1 MPRVRPPARAIA
13 LAVTLLVLPGALV
26 GAQDTAAPDTGAQ
39 DTAVRTLTERFPE
52 STLVVFRS
60 RNVGRDV
67 TWFTKGPF
75 GRMVRDA
82 EIKPLWDTLMGYV
95 ESFRT
100 TAKENTGV
108 DFVEMLQR
116 VKGEASLALTRL
128 SVTMSGPRPGLM
140 LLIDCGDE
148 REAMQRDIETLLKLV
163 PEGRLRIVER
173 ELEGYATTSYQPLRK
188 KAEPKKDGDEGEED
202 SRTTRRRRRDREAWI
217 DFVGVIQTAW
227 IDSTLVISN
236 DRSGFTNFLKAT
248 KDAKVK
254 ALGDT
259 ANWVQT
265 MDKLGGTGD
274 SVFYGNITGLTGV
287 IEAAAGMMPDEV
299 GPVVSALGLDEFPSI
314 AFSGRYMPN
323 GIRTKA
329 ILRYTGD
336 TTTGLGALLQFN
348 RHKLQVPSWI
358 PDDVMDFWMI
368 DYDFDK
374 AFGSL
379 LSLVEAA
386 GEEPYE
392 DMQDA
397 FQEFEDKFGIRLRD
411 DLIGSL
417 VGPIIMMRYGAT
429 SALSDAI
436 QEQRFVFPAGGAGS
450 TLVGV
455 RIRNRDPWERL
466 LEYAEGM
473 GAEVSN
479 YGPARIVSPPSGG
492 MDMAIDL
499 AITNNYMMASIGT
512 NSIIRPVLSGLGRT
526 GGGLGEIGGVRKA
539 LEGLPREGVGV
550 YVVNYGKWWSNTA
563 NLVKLLVDMRA
574 SFGSETDVTD
584 LAKWKVPSSEVF
596 EKYFGYAGS
605 VMDFK
610 PGVGIIMES
619 NILLK

>member
-1 MPRVRPPARAIA
+1 MPFAARPGRTIA
-13 LAVTLLVLPGALV
+13 LVALLALPALPIH
-26 GAQDTAAPDTGAQ
+26 AQDATAPTAAP
-39 DTAVRTLTERFPE
+39 TAVRTLTERFPE

-60 RNVGRDV
+60 RNVSRDV
-67 TWFTKGPF
+67 AWFTDGPF
-75 GRMVRDA
+75 GRMVADP
-82 EIKPLWDTLMGYV
+82 EIKPMWDTAMGYV
-95 ESFRT
+95 EKFRAS
-100 TAKENTGV
+100 AKEGTGV
-108 DFVEMLQR
+108 DFLEMLRR

-128 SVTMSGPRPGLM
+128 SITMSGPRPGLM
-140 LLIDCGDE
+140 MLIDCGDQ
-148 REAMQRDIETLLKLV
+148 REAMQGDIETLLKLV
-163 PEGRLRIVER
+163 PEGRLRTVER
-173 ELEGYATTSYQPLRK
+173 EIEGYKTVSYQPLRK
-188 KAEPKKDGDEGEED
+188 KAEPKDEKADGEEENP
-202 SRTTRRRRRDREAWI
+202 RRTRRRRNREAWI

-236 DRSGFTNFLKAT
+236 DRSGFQKFLKAT
-248 KDAKVK
+248 KDQQVK

-265 MDKLGGTGD
+265 MEKLGGTGD
-274 SVFYGNITGLTGV
+274 SLLYGNITGLTGV
-287 IEAAAGMMPDEV
+287 IEAAAGMMPDDV

-348 RHKLQVPSWI
+348 RHKLQVPNWI
-358 PDDVMDFWMI
+358 PDDVMDFWMV

-392 DMQDA
+392 DMQDT
-397 FQEFEDKFGIRLRD
+397 FQEFEDTFGIRLRD

-429 SALSDAI
+429 SALSDALS
-436 QEQRFVFPAGGAGS
+436 EQRMVFPPGGAGS
-450 TLVGV
+450 TLIGV
-455 RIRNRDPWERL
+455 RIRNRNPWERL

-473 GAEVSN
+473 GAEVSE
-479 YGPARIVSPPSGG
+479 YGPARIISPPTG
-492 MDMAIDL
+492 MDMALDL
-499 AITNNYMMASIGT
+499 AITNDFMMASIGT
-512 NSIIRPVLSGLGRT
+512 TSIIRPVLSGLGRT
-526 GGGLGEIGGVRKA
+526 GGGLGAIGGVRKA
-539 LEGLPREGVGV
+539 LEGLPKEGVGV

-563 NLVKLLVDMRA
+563 NLVKLLVDMRGA
-574 SFGSETDVTD
+574 FGAKTDVTD
-584 LAKWKVPSSEVF
+584 LAKWDVPSSEVF